1 MGILIYTLGILILAA
16 GLTVFA
22 YLDRI
27 YRELGR
33 VVTGRLHAHLDYFE
47 AELDP
52 RLHMERR
59 RANTTFSLLARF
71 WLVLVAVLT
80 ARAVILYAGESWQIA
95 AELIFFLSL
104 EVVVGMYLIPALLL
118 ARTRGRWL
126 IPLFP
131 LVRFMGW
138 LVWPLQ
144 AFLAFSVS
152 VMHLSDPAD
161 SIAHPPDQQAIEAIV
176 EAATEEGIL
185 EKDEARLI
193 EQVVE
198 FSDKNVREVM
208 TPRPDV
214 VAIPAG
220 ASIEQLRR
228 TVVETKF
235 SRLPVFENS
244 LDDIVGI
251 VLARDV
257 LQVPD
262 TEAARRTVRELVR
275 PALFVPETKMGSSL
289 LKEMQRKSQQMAIVI
304 DEYGSMAGVVTA
316 EDLVEEIVGEIGEE
330 DRHPSPDVVRE
341 ASGSLV
347 LRGSL
352 AVDKLNELFGVELA
366 DPEPGGGAATLAGL
380 LNHVAGHVPAAG
392 ERIDYDGLQFEILEA
407 NQRKVLRLRARRFS
421 ASHSA
426 ASSTAVS

>member
-1 MGILIYTLGILILAA
+1 MGILIYTFGILILAA

-80 ARAVILYAGESWQIA
+80 ARAVILYAGESWHIA

-104 EVVVGMYLIPALLL
+104 EIVVSMYLLPALLL

-126 IPLFP
+126 IPLLP
-131 LVRFMGW
+131 LVHFMSW

-152 VMHLSDPAD
+152 LMHLSDPAD
-161 SIAHPPDQQAIEAIV
+161 SSPQAQDQQAIEAIV

-185 EKDEARLI
+185 EQDEARLI

-198 FSDKNVREVM
+198 FSDKSVREVM

-214 VAIPAG
+214 VAIA
-220 ASIEQLRR
+220 ASATIEELRR
-228 TVVETKF
+228 TVVEKMF
-235 SRLPVFENS
+235 SRLPVYENS
-244 LDDIVGI
+244 LDDIIGI

-257 LQVPD
+257 FQIPD
-262 TEAARRTVRELVR
+262 SEASRRTVRELVR
-275 PALFVPETKMGSSL
+275 PALFVPEAKMGSSL

-330 DRHPSPDVVRE
+330 DRPPAPDVIRE
-341 ASGSLV
+341 ASGGLV
-347 LRGSL
+347 MRGSV
-352 AVDKLNELFGVELA
+352 AVDKLNELFGVELT
-366 DPEPGGGAATLAGL
+366 DPEPGGGAATIAGL
-380 LNHVAGHVPAAG
+380 LNHAVGHVPLAG
-392 ERIDYDGLQFEILEA
+392 ERIEYDGLQFEILEA
-407 NQRKVLRLRARRFS
+407 NQRKVLRLRARRLS
-421 ASHSA
+421 SSA
-426 ASSTAVS
+426 ASASISPAN

>member
-1 MGILIYTLGILILAA
+1 MGVLYYTLGILILAV

-33 VVTGRLHAHLDYFE
+33 VVTGRLHSHLDYFE

-52 RLHMERR
+52 RLHIERR

-80 ARAVILYAGESWQIA
+80 ARAVILYAGESWRIA
-95 AELIFFLSL
+95 AESVFFLSL
-104 EVVVGMYLIPALLL
+104 EVVVGMHLIPALLL

-126 IPLFP
+126 IPLLP
-131 LVRFMGW
+131 LIRFMAW

-144 AFLAFSVS
+144 ALLAFSIS
-152 VMHLSDPAD
+152 LMHLSDPVDAG
-161 SIAHPPDQQAIEAIV
+161 SPPADQQAIEAIV

-185 EKDEARLI
+185 EQDEARLI

-198 FSDKNVREVM
+198 FSDKSVREVM

-214 VAIPAG
+214 VAIA
-220 ASIEQLRR
+220 AKSSIEELRR
-228 TVVETKF
+228 VAVETKF
-235 SRLPVFENS
+235 SRLPVYENS
-244 LDDIVGI
+244 LDDVIGI

-262 TEAARRTVRELVR
+262 RDAARRTVRELAR
-275 PALFVPETKMGSSL
+275 PALFVPEAKSGSSL
-289 LKEMQRKSQQMAIVI
+289 LKEMQRKNQQMAVVV
-304 DEYGSMAGVVTA
+304 DEYGSVAGVVTA

-330 DRHPSPDVVRE
+330 DRQPAPDVVRE
-341 ASGSLV
+341 AAGSLV
-347 LRGSL
+347 LRGSV

-392 ERIDYDGLQFEILEA
+392 ERVDYDGLQFEVLEA
-407 NQRKVLRLRARRFS
+407 NQRKVLRLRARRG
-421 ASHSA
+421 ATQSA
-426 ASSTAVS
+426 ASSSAAS